1 MSIPLLP
8 HNPDWFRQAD
18 LLIDDLG
25 HLLGAKALRL
35 DHVGSTAVP
44 G

>member
-1 MSIPLLP
+1 MPIPLLP

-25 HLLGAKALRL
+25 HFLGARALAWTMSGPRPSL
-35 DHVGSTAVP
+35 G
-44 G
+44 